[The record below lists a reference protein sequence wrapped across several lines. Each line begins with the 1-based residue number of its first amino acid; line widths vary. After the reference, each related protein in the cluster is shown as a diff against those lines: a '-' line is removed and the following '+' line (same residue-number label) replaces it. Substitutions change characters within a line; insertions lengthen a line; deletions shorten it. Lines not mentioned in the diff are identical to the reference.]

1 MIEKNRYEWGI
12 KMNELTIGDQVIA
25 HYKTGKYVGEITNI
39 RTNGYMVVKILA
51 VLKHPMQGDLHHPKQ
66 TEVDFFHERKALAYR
81 EQTNIPVNMVKPFK
95 GEIPDYTE
103 SLRQSLET
111 LKQELQKEES
121 KWSDMSLSA
130 ISNIEREYFPI

>member
-1 MIEKNRYEWGI
+1 MIEKNRHEWGI

-81 EQTNIPVNMVKPFK
+81 EQTNIPANMVKPFK

-121 KWSDMSLSA
+121 KWSDMSLA
-130 ISNIEREYFPI
+130 VISNIEREYFPI

>member
-1 MIEKNRYEWGI
+1 
-12 KMNELTIGDQVIA
+12 MNELTIGDQVIA

>member
-1 MIEKNRYEWGI
+1 MGVK

-39 RTNGYMVVKILA
+39 RPNGYTVVKILA

-81 EQTNIPVNMVKPFK
+81 EQTNIPGNMVKPFT

-111 LKQELQKEES
+111 LKQELQKEDS
-121 KWSDMSLSA
+121 KWAEMSMAALL
-130 ISNIEREYFPI
+130 NLEREYFPLR